1 MKIVFLY
8 SIYTNMEINR
18 LKKTELDSLMKQFP
32 AVAILGSR
40 QVGKTTLAKISALKS
55 KGNSV
60 YFDLEKKSDRLR
72 FEDIEMLLEQFKDK
86 CIIIDEAQIVPE
98 IFTAL
103 RPNIDENKK
112 PGRFIL
118 LGSVSPHLVKGISE
132 SLAGRIAHLEL
143 SVINASEI
151 KKYKISL
158 NKLWF
163 RGGYPKALLASNH
176 TKWSIWCENYFKNF
190 IERDVHLLSEEKL
203 SSSTVDKLWRM
214 LAGINGNMLNYD
226 MLSRSLGISRPT
238 VIKYL
243 DFLEGTFLITRLQ
256 PWFINIS
263 KRIVK
268 APKFYFRD
276 SGMLH
281 FLNDITTPEE
291 LANNIHVGD
300 SWEGF
305 VIEQIRQLKP
315 RNTSMFYYRTH
326 HGAEADLILVKG
338 TRPVACIEIKI
349 SNTPTVSRG
358 FHEVIEDVK
367 SINNFII
374 TPNAKAETY
383 SKKIKIRSLK
393 DFLEKELK
401 RI

>member
-1 MKIVFLY
+1 
-8 SIYTNMEINR
+8 MEISR
-18 LKKTELDSLMKQFP
+18 IKKKELDSLMKQFP

-40 QVGKTTLAKISALKS
+40 QAGKTTLAKISALKS
-55 KGNSV
+55 KGNAI
-60 YFDLEKKSDRLR
+60 YFDLEKKTDRLR
-72 FEDIEMLLEQFKDK
+72 FDDIEMLLEQTKDK
-86 CIIIDEAQIVPE
+86 CVIIDEAQIVPE

-103 RPNIDENKK
+103 RPNIDENNK

-143 SVINASEI
+143 SVINAVEI
-151 KKYKISL
+151 KKYKIAL

-163 RGGYPKALLASNH
+163 RGGYPKALLASNN
-176 TKWSIWCENYFKNF
+176 TKWSLWCENYFKNF

-214 LAGINGNMLNYD
+214 LAGINGNVLNHD

-243 DFLEGTFLITRLQ
+243 DFLEGTFLIIRLQ

-291 LANNIHVGD
+291 LNHNIHVGA

-305 VIEQIRQLKP
+305 VIEQIRQLRP
-315 RNTSMFYYRTH
+315 RNTGMFYYRTH

-338 TRPVACIEIKI
+338 ICPVACIEIKI
-349 SNTPTVSRG
+349 SDAPTVSRG
-358 FHEVIEDVK
+358 FHEVIDDMK
-367 SINNFII
+367 TDTNFII
-374 TPNAKAETY
+374 TPNAKPEIY
-383 SKKIKIRSLK
+383 SKKIKICSLK
-393 DFLEKELK
+393 DFLEKELGK
-401 RI
+401 I